1 MRVTFASSGAIELLG
16 ILTDTQEKIR
26 GTVLAGSTELTI
38 SPAGLLDPD
47 QVVAF
52 TPIN

>member
-1 MRVTFASSGAIELLG
+1 MRVTFAPSGAIELLG
-16 ILTDTQEKIR
+16 ILTDTQERGR

-38 SPAGLLDPD
+38 SPAGVIDPD
-47 QVVAF
+47 LVVAF